1 MDNNPQPPF
10 AAAVQ
15 LANGEF
21 IKGFIS
27 GQVILCILIF
37 FLLKVFLLRNS
48 TETKLDL
55 QRLKTQSFVLPKVR
69 SMTVQQKHTSDSIV
83 LSKLQYDT
91 TTHPLESCDWLN
103 ILMAQLMS
111 ALRNDPTFLEGL
123 ATKLDHAFNN
133 NSQKRPSFVGP
144 ISITEFTLGDEFP
157 EFKSARVRFGDKD
170 GNMRTQMDFSFDD
183 QITIALETQALIN
196 WPKAAMASLPITL
209 SFTLLK
215 FSGTIVVEFVPQ
227 STSDKG
233 SLDTALSFF
242 IMEDFILDF
251 GVSSLLGHRT
261 KVKDLPKLTSL
272 ITSTLR
278 AVFVQELVY
287 PARKTFKLPNG
298 YSIFTPKTANTSSNF
313 NEEARSSAS
322 SASV

>member
-1 MDNNPQPPF
+1 MISFEKVKTYLSEIVKLTKILNGNIDLNQQLNVDQVQLKADLALAKKRLRSMLYYHYKRTNQNHSYRHIKILPKPSKINGNVDDMMDNNPQPPF

-55 QRLKTQSFVLPKVR
+55 QRLKTQSFVLPK
-69 SMTVQQKHTSDSIV
+69 
-83 LSKLQYDT
+83 
-91 TTHPLESCDWLN
+91 
-103 ILMAQLMS
+103 
-111 ALRNDPTFLEGL
+111 
-123 ATKLDHAFNN
+123 
-133 NSQKRPSFVGP
+133 
-144 ISITEFTLGDEFP
+144 
-157 EFKSARVRFGDKD
+157 
-170 GNMRTQMDFSFDD
+170 
-183 QITIALETQALIN
+183 
-196 WPKAAMASLPITL
+196 
-209 SFTLLK
+209 
-215 FSGTIVVEFVPQ
+215 IVVEFVPQ